1 MSNKEHIRRIELLA
15 PAKNF
20 VGGVA
25 AINHGADA
33 VYVGALKFGARI
45 AASNS
50 LNDIAKL
57 VNYAHR
63 YWVKVY
69 ITLNTILYDN

>member
-1 MSNKEHIRRIELLA
+1 
-15 PAKNF
+15 
-20 VGGVA
+20 
-25 AINHGADA
+25 

-50 LNDIAKL
+50 LNDIANL